1 MFRIKRPSPIKANN
15 NTMANRPIKNDRTN
29 CLSADKTDL
38 SVRTRREILTST
50 ITRNTDIVNEQSD
63 NSSWVSK
70 FQRMKSID
78 QENSNRL
85 KSPLLKPNDRR
96 VDRNPSFNTKKT
108 PNKRILVDAN
118 FKQEARLE
126 LVSPVIRVQREKVNC
141 KLCLSC

>member
-1 MFRIKRPSPIKANN
+1 MFRIKRPSPIKANDK
-15 NTMANRPIKNDRTN
+15 MNRNKWIEKDKSN

-38 SVRTRREILTST
+38 SVRTRRDKLIST
-50 ITRNTDIVNEQSD
+50 ITGNTEILNVQSE

-78 QENSNRL
+78 HENSNRL
-85 KSPLLKPNDRR
+85 KSPLLKPNDKRI
-96 VDRNPSFNTKKT
+96 DRDPSFTIKKS
-108 PNKRILVDAN
+108 PNKRILLDAN

-141 KLCLSC
+141 KLYHYC